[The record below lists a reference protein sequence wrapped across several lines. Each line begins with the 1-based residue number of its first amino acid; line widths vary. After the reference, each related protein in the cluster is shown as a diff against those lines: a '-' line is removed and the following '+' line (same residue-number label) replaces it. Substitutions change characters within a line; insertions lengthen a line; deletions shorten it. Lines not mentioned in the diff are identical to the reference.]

1 MTTALRTIDLDRD
14 YDMLVSWWAGHG
26 WTALP
31 KHALNTLGV
40 ICAVDGV
47 DTAAAFL
54 LMSNSTGVAMLEWLV
69 TNPDANVRAAY
80 LAIPT
85 VTAFIE
91 SEAARMNYGVLLTAC
106 RQPSLVRMYERS
118 GFTVTDRNVT
128 HMIKILEINQPEGG
142 K

>member
-1 MTTALRTIDLDRD
+1 MKTTLRTIDLEKD
-14 YDMLVSWWAGHG
+14 YDMLVAWWKGHG

-31 KHALNTLGV
+31 KAALNTLGV

-47 DTAAAFL
+47 DTCAAFL

-69 TNPDANVRAAY
+69 TNPEANVRAAY

-91 SEAARMNYGVLLTAC
+91 GEAARNNYGVLLTAC

-118 GFTVTDRNVT
+118 GFQVTDTGVT
-128 HMIKILEINQPEGG
+128 HMIKILPL

>member
-1 MTTALRTIDLDRD
+1 MKTEIRIIDLERD
-14 YDMLVSWWAGHG
+14 YGMLCSWWRGHG

-31 KHALNTLGV
+31 KGALNTLGAV
-40 ICAVDGV
+40 CVVDGV

-54 LMSNSTGVAMLEWLV
+54 LMSNSCGVAMLEWLV
-69 TNPDANVRAAY
+69 TNPEANVRAAY

-91 SEAARMNYGVLLTAC
+91 GEAARMGYGVLLTAC

-128 HMIKILEINQPEGG
+128 HMIKILELNQPQEG